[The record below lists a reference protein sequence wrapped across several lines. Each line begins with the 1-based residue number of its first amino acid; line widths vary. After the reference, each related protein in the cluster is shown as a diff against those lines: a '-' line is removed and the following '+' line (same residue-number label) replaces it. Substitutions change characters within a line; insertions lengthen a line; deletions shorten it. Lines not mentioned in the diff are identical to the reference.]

1 MGPVCL
7 LEPFH
12 PMLSRLWPQQNL
24 ENGGLGFGS
33 YPGSLVAS
41 WSWGVGEL
49 GGLAEGRS
57 LIHLGAASCSP
68 FLEFPGPS
76 YGGGGGAVASP
87 AALPFHGKEEGGER
101 SRINKRIGHCNQLRS
116 VCSSE

>member
-12 PMLSRLWPQQNL
+12 PMLSRHWPQQNL

-76 YGGGGGAVASP
+76 TGVEGEPWHPQRLSPSMGKRREEREAV
-87 AALPFHGKEEGGER
+87 LIKE
-101 SRINKRIGHCNQLRS
+101 
-116 VCSSE
+116 